1 MARIRNIVHLS
12 DTPLSPLDIV
22 RLFPD
27 AMYNASRN
35 AYSIGNTLFV
45 MPKFSLSDSDDD
57 AVGSNAV
64 GDDQ

>member
-1 MARIRNIVHLS
+1 MARIRNVVHLS

-35 AYSIGNTLFV
+35 AYSIGNTLFI
-45 MPKFSLSDSDDD
+45 MPKFSLADSIADIDDD
-57 AVGSNAV
+57 AVG
-64 GDDQ
+64 DE